1 MLTSQQGTEAPASE
15 WAALQGTAGL
25 LRPAGGILC
34 PGLCPCCPQ
43 AHFTARLLGPRAPA
57 SRAAHLSLLCPLQ
70 GQTSQAPAPT
80 LASSLWAQFLSTGS
94 AGPGFQ
100 TFQLQP
106 SPHDPHLCD
115 GSHILWDPP
124 PGSAGSPLAS
134 FPHAAWDGRA
144 DARGS
149 PCGLGALAASP
160 PCQAPFPCLPSAYS
174 EAQDGCQVKE
184 TVLEGSQDKSGF
196 TKKYPPQDRLLAD
209 CLKEQV
215 GYQCNFPLHLKSSGP
230 HLNALYP
237 ILTSATCSF
246 TYVAS
251 L

>member
-1 MLTSQQGTEAPASE
+1 M
-15 WAALQGTAGL
+15 
-25 LRPAGGILC
+25 
-34 PGLCPCCPQ
+34 
-43 AHFTARLLGPRAPA
+43 
-57 SRAAHLSLLCPLQ
+57 
-70 GQTSQAPAPT
+70 
-80 LASSLWAQFLSTGS
+80 
-94 AGPGFQ
+94 
-100 TFQLQP
+100 
-106 SPHDPHLCD
+106 
-115 GSHILWDPP
+115 
-124 PGSAGSPLAS
+124 
-134 FPHAAWDGRA
+134 
-144 DARGS
+144 
-149 PCGLGALAASP
+149 
-160 PCQAPFPCLPSAYS
+160 
-174 EAQDGCQVKE
+174 KE